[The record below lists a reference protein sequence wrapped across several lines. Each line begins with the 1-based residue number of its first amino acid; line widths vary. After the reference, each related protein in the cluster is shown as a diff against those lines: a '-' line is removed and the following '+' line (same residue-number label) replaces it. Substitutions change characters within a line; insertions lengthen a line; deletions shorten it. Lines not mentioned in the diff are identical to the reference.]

1 MNRLCIKAGP
11 AAYARIQD
19 GGFNLD
25 AVACFAGPAV
35 GPRWLIAGGF
45 DLTLLRE
52 DALGRTRPVTLI
64 GASAGAWRFAAWI
77 QPEVEKSYRRLQEA
91 YIETVYTRKDN
102 PLTIRKSLEGI
113 IDRAIE
119 NDALPFALN
128 SRKYRLAII
137 TARARHLTATE
148 NLLLQ
153 RLGFAL
159 AFLGNAV
166 SRKLLFRFQER
177 VVFYTG
183 PKPPAFTL
191 RRDFQGRYVPLN
203 AVNFKPALV
212 ATGAIPL
219 LVAGVRDIYG
229 APRGI
234 YRDGGLIDYHLARDF
249 GAKESDLTLLFLH
262 QDRLI
267 PGWLDKRLTRR
278 KPAPEDL
285 QNLLLVHPSEEFVAS
300 LPLGKVPDREDFLTF
315 LDAPQTRIANWRH
328 AVAAAE
334 PLGEIFLELVAGG
347 RIKEAVQPLTE
358 SGKG

>member
-11 AAYARIQD
+11 GAYARIRD
-19 GGFNLD
+19 GGFDLD
-25 AVACFAGPAV
+25 AIACYAGPAV

-77 QPEVEKSYRRLQEA
+77 QPEAEKSYRRLREA
-91 YIETVYTRKDN
+91 YIETVYTRGDR
-102 PLTIRKSLEGI
+102 PASIRKSLADI

-119 NDALPFALN
+119 NDALPFALS
-128 SRKYRLAII
+128 SRKYRLAVI
-137 TARARHLTATE
+137 TARARNLTAAE

-159 AFLGNAV
+159 AFLGNAA
-166 SRKLLFRFQER
+166 SRRLLFRFQER

-203 AVNFKPALV
+203 TVNFKPALV
-212 ATGAIPL
+212 ASGAIPL

-229 APRGI
+229 APRGV
-234 YRDGGLIDYHLARDF
+234 YRDGGLIDYHLAGDF
-249 GAKESDLTLLFLH
+249 GAKEGELTLLFHH

-267 PGWLDKRLTRR
+267 PGWLDKRFAKR
-278 KPAPEDL
+278 KPSPDDIR
-285 QNLLLVHPSEEFVAS
+285 NLILVHPSAEFVAS
-300 LPLGKVPDREDFLTF
+300 LPLGKVPDREDFITF
-315 LDAPQTRIANWRH
+315 IDDPRTRIANWRR
-328 AVAAAE
+328 AVAMAE

-347 RIKEAVQPLTE
+347 RIREVVRPLGE
-358 SGKG
+358 EGG